1 MRASDAM
8 TDWDASERLAA
19 RIGEPAG
26 DLSSG
31 HERWR
36 IYQRAMDMPQ
46 AWADLLA
53 AIASDPDRGVA
64 AGVAVPLLERV
75 PPEMRDAVVATLADG
90 NGHDY
95 AVVRS
100 RELGILESLA
110 DGRYDVGN
118 VHEGLDSW
126 SNWLQLRAAGKVTDE
141 RVLAELASSGR
152 TKRIRSTASRRLR
165 LPAFGASFPASK
177 AGAPAAR
184 PSSGERCR

>member
-1 MRASDAM
+1 M
-8 TDWDASERLAA
+8 E
-19 RIGEPAG
+19 
-26 DLSSG
+26 
-31 HERWR
+31 
-36 IYQRAMDMPQ
+36 MPQ

-126 SNWLQLRAAGKVTDE
+126 SNWLQLRAAGEVTDE

-165 LPAFGASFPASK
+165 LPAFGASFTASK

-184 PSSGERCR
+184 PDIESKSRFGDCRENCG